1 MNSDTDSRMTNLEN
15 GMVIDFTLWAFSY
28 KELKERLDL
37 GVLTKEER
45 KETEDEIQRRTIE
58 KIREATTNTSK
69 VVTSVTSSMYR
80 VTRTI

>member
-1 MNSDTDSRMTNLEN
+1 MTNLEN
-15 GMVIDFTLWAFSY
+15 GMVADFPLWAFSY

-37 GVLTKEER
+37 GVLTRKER
-45 KETEDEIQRRTIE
+45 KEAEDEIKRRTIE